1 MAKINSLKIYKCKIK
16 QSIFVLM
23 LLSNVKKIMLIFSA
37 IQNFISLVGMV
48 LAYLLKKDAINIVI
62 AKMVRMKRIAG

>member
-1 MAKINSLKIYKCKIK
+1 
-16 QSIFVLM
+16 M